1 MLNDKFPKS
10 NGEIWTIDEIDE
22 IRSKKKFSENLKILI
37 ENKCEKN
44 VSKPT
49 LGFHLAKSI
58 QNNEELSKNLKN
70 ILKKLNLVLM
80 N

>member
-1 MLNDKFPKS
+1 MLKDKYPKS
-10 NGEIWTIDEIDE
+10 NGKNWTTEEIDE
-22 IRSKKKFSENLKILI
+22 IRKKNKFSENLKELV
-37 ENKCEKN
+37 EKECKKN
-44 VSKPT
+44 ISKPT

-58 QNNEELSKNLKN
+58 EDKEELSKNLKN